1 MKILN
6 SLDIKVSFTK
16 NTNFRYKKPYH
27 ESGPVGSMSK
37 NPPNIL
43 KHLPKSINRRI
54 RALSC
59 SD

>member
-6 SLDIKVSFTK
+6 FLDIKVSFTK
-16 NTNFRYKKPYH
+16 NTNFRYKKPYY
-27 ESGPVGSMSK
+27 ESGPVGSK

-54 RALSC
+54 RALSYN
-59 SD
+59 D